1 MGTIRPVCI
10 IVLLAL
16 MTACASTPQVTPQA
30 TATQAMAAQQA
41 QLDAERAA
49 KRVQEEKLLAEQ
61 KARAGAAQAEAARAA
76 AAEEQARRETAAKQP
91 PVARKQQ
98 SAGNAGARPANQN
111 TEKRAQEIAKQQ
123 KQIADLRVMIAANK
137 SETAKLDGANKSLKQ
152 AIAAAESLSATL
164 SAEQQKYSA
173 TDPATGKTQA
183 PLAKSKIE
191 ELTAEVE
198 KLRAQAA
205 ALTKDSK

>member
-30 TATQAMAAQQA
+30 AATQAMAAQQA
-41 QLDAERAA
+41 QLDAEREA

-61 KARAGAAQAEAARAA
+61 KARAEAAQAEAARAA

-91 PVARKQQ
+91 PGARKQQ

-137 SETAKLDGANKSLKQ
+137 SETAKIDGANKSLKQ

-173 TDPATGKTQA
+173 TDPATGKTQM

>member
-173 TDPATGKTQA
+173 TDLATGKTQA